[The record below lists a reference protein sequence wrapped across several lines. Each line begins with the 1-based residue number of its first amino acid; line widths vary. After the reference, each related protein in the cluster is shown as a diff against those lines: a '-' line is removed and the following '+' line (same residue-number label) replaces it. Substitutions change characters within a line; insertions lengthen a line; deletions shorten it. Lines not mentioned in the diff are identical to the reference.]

1 MGCMG
6 KTAMGIN
13 FWPNALLILSV
24 LRREGFQPTS
34 RLHRSSLE
42 TPKKR
47 KDLTVYGRRYLARR
61 HRLEFIRVLVLQ
73 CNHVRLSALKVVDA
87 VEEGRSSDTN
97 RQWRYSVVSF
107 VEVSRRLV
115 DMQ

>member
-1 MGCMG
+1 M
-6 KTAMGIN
+6 
-13 FWPNALLILSV
+13 
-24 LRREGFQPTS
+24 
-34 RLHRSSLE
+34 
-42 TPKKR
+42 
-47 KDLTVYGRRYLARR
+47 
-61 HRLEFIRVLVLQ
+61 LVLQ